1 MWYLIR
7 RTLRAHT
14 GGLVAPFVAL
24 LGACA
29 LITAFGIV
37 LGSGLAVGV
46 APQRYAGAS
55 VVVGPKHDI
64 AIRDTDA
71 GGRTRTEPTTE
82 DPGLPAALVERVA
95 AVPGV
100 RAALGDRSF
109 PASVVGPDGVP
120 AARRDGRPVF
130 GHGWSS
136 AALTPVVP
144 QAGRAPTGADEVVVD
159 ADFARRVRVRPGDT
173 VRVVTP
179 GRDAAYRVVGIA
191 RSAAGAARSAPRE
204 AALYFDDARADR
216 LGAVP
221 GRVRAIGVLG
231 EDGPAGAGLT
241 GRLRRALAGTGAVVY
256 TGDDRGRVEF
266 PDVRRA
272 RGELRELAGA
282 LGAAAVL
289 VAIMVVASTLAAS
302 LHARRREFAMLRAVA
317 ATPRQ
322 ITRIV
327 AGETLVVSAV
337 AGAVGA
343 PLGIPVAFA
352 LRAVLARVGVIPA
365 DFAFTVGPL
374 PPVVAFAGCLLL
386 AQIAAWFGRR
396 ETHRLRP
403 VAALTAAAD
412 DAARLTA
419 GRGVLGGGLLVLG
432 AAGAVVPLVLDG
444 ILPVAIAGTG
454 GLLMVVAAVLLSPA
468 IVRIAARILAVPLRR
483 FLGAEGYLAAANAV
497 AGSRRLATAIGPL
510 FLAVGFSCVQMFIPA
525 TMAAG
530 GTRDVEVGIRADF
543 AITAGATGV
552 PAAVVE
558 QAGRVPGVRTVT
570 RIAGTRVYASVQLLG
585 DPQVFDY
592 PALGLDAAGVGDTID
607 LGVRSGDLAG
617 LALGGD
623 TVALGRTAA
632 GTLRVGVGDR
642 VPIRLG
648 DGSAVRPRVV
658 AVYDRGL
665 GFGDVV
671 LPYEQVAAHTTAGVT
686 QRILIRSAPGADA
699 GTVRRAL
706 DRIAAGHPD
715 LRVVG
720 GDRFTAASRA
730 RFSLAL
736 FTGALPLVLV
746 FGYLAIAVTNT
757 LVDTIHG
764 RVREFA
770 LLRLVGASPRQVLGM
785 VAAETAVVVTT
796 AIVVGTLVPLL
807 PLVTIAYGLTG
818 SAVPAVPVS
827 LYLAIVGTA
836 TTIGVAALVIPARIT
851 LRHRPI
857 DAIKARG

>member
-37 LGSGLAVGV
+37 LGSGLAAGV
-46 APQRYAGAS
+46 APQRYAGTSA
-55 VVVGPKHDI
+55 VVGAKTDI
-64 AIRDTDA
+64 DIRDIP
-71 GGRTRTEPTTE
+71 GGGKTRTKPTTE
-82 DPGLPAALVERVA
+82 EAGVPAALVDRIGS
-95 AVPGV
+95 VPGV
-100 RAALGDRSF
+100 RAVVADRAF
-109 PASVVGPDGVP
+109 ATTVVGPDGVL
-120 AARRDGRPVF
+120 ASDRDGRPAF

-136 AALTPVVP
+136 AALTPFTIGV
-144 QAGRAPTGADEVVVD
+144 GRAPTGADEVAVD
-159 ADFARRVRVRPGDT
+159 AEFARRARLQPGDT
-173 VRVVTP
+173 IRVATSVS
-179 GRDAAYRVVGIA
+179 DAPYRLVGIVHP
-191 RSAAGAARSAPRE
+191 AATAELPRE
-204 AALYFDDARADR
+204 AALFFTDAQAER
-216 LGAVP
+216 LSPTP
-221 GRVRAIGVLG
+221 GRVKAIGVVA
-231 EDGPAGAGLT
+231 DGGKAASGLDT
-241 GRLRRALAGTGAVVY
+241 RLRRALAGTGAVVY

-272 RGELRELAGA
+272 RGDLQELAGA

-289 VAIMVVASTLAAS
+289 VAILVVASTLAAS
-302 LHARRREFAMLRAVA
+302 LHARRREFALLRAVA

-322 ITRIV
+322 IARIV
-327 AGETLVVSAV
+327 AGETLVVSAL
-337 AGAVGA
+337 AGALGA
-343 PLGIPVAFA
+343 PLGIPLAFA
-352 LRAVLARVGVIPA
+352 LKAVLGWVGVIPQ
-365 DFAFTVGPL
+365 DYAFTVGPL
-374 PPVVAFAGCLLL
+374 PPLVAFAGCLLL

-396 ETHRLRP
+396 ETNRVRP

-412 DAARLTA
+412 GEARLGY
-419 GRGVLGGGLLVLG
+419 GRAVLGGALLVIG
-432 AAGAVVPLVLDG
+432 AAGAALPLFLDG

-454 GLLMVVAAVLLSPA
+454 GLLMVVAAVVLSPS
-468 IVRIAARILAVPLRR
+468 IVRVAARLLAIPLRR
-483 FLGAEGYLAAANAV
+483 FLGAEGYLAAANAL

-530 GTRDVEVGIRADF
+530 GGRDVEAGIRADY

-552 PAAVVE
+552 PATAIDQV
-558 QAGRVPGVRTVT
+558 GKVPGVRTVT
-570 RIAGTRVYASVQLLG
+570 RLTTTRVYASVKLLG

-592 PALGLDAAGVGDTID
+592 PALGLDPARLTDTID
-607 LGVRSGDLAG
+607 LGTRSGDLDQ
-617 LALGGD
+617 LTQD

-648 DGSAVRPRVV
+648 DGTAIRPRVV

-671 LPYEQVAAHTTAGVT
+671 LPHDVVTAHTTAGSTERVLVRT
-686 QRILIRSAPGADA
+686 APGANA
-699 GTVRRAL
+699 KTVRKAL
-706 DRIAAGHPD
+706 DRIAAAHVD
-715 LRVVG
+715 VRVTS
-720 GDRFTAASRA
+720 GDRYGAASRA
-730 RFSLAL
+730 HFTLAL

-757 LVDTIHG
+757 LVDTING

-770 LLRLVGASPRQVLGM
+770 LLRLVGATRRQVLRM
-785 VAAETAVVVTT
+785 VAVETGVVVGT
-796 AIVVGTLVPLL
+796 AIAIGTLVPLL
-807 PLVTIAYGLTG
+807 PLTTIAYGLTG
-818 SAVPAVPVS
+818 SAIPAAPPL
-827 LYLAIVGTA
+827 LYLTIIGTA
-836 TTIGVAALVIPARIT
+836 ATIGVAALVIPARIT

-857 DAIKARG
+857 DAIKARS